1 MKAIKTKY
9 LGPGNVRGSRVK
21 ATTGEK
27 GQTVILS
34 WDNRLS
40 GTESNHAAAARALAN
55 KFGWTGELI
64 GGGFPDGSMVW
75 VFAQAPDRA

>member
-27 GQTVILS
+27 GQTIILS
-34 WDNRLS
+34 WS
-40 GTESNHAAAARALAN
+40 GRDDSARNHANAARALAN